1 MLGPS
6 TWRRE
11 SLVAEKIA
19 RVSVESRTKIVG
31 VVAGREILVQDQRK
45 PEREKAASGK
55 RNSQP

>member
-11 SLVAEKIA
+11 SLVAEKTA

-31 VVAGREILVQDQRK
+31 GSSRERSFSAESEKTREGEGCFRK
-45 PEREKAASGK
+45 E
-55 RNSQP
+55 